1 MRIRY
6 DEQDDILCIGFSEE
20 PIVRDVSLGWN
31 VNIGFTANGIA
42 EITIL
47 DARSAGHW
55 PIEIKTSPQ

>member
-1 MRIRY
+1 M
-6 DEQDDILCIGFSEE
+6 GFSEE

-47 DARSAGHW
+47 DARTAGHW
-55 PIEIKTSPQ
+55 PIEIEPSPQ

>member
-42 EITIL
+42 
-47 DARSAGHW
+47 APSSGSRAGC
-55 PIEIKTSPQ
+55 